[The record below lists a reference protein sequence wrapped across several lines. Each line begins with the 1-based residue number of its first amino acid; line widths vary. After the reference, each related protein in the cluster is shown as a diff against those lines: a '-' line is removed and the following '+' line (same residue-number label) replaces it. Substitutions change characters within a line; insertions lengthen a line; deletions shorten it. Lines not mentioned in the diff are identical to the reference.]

1 MTQPAAL
8 ADIDRSTLVAA
19 AQDALPHMLADIER
33 VISIETPSDDRDAVA
48 RGAADFAALIEER
61 LGVAPESLVVDGT
74 THLRLRF
81 GAGPARVV
89 LVNHQDTV
97 WPHGTLE
104 RLPFSTEDGILRG
117 PGSFDMLTGAIMS
130 IWATRLLLAAA
141 GVPVPAA
148 GSARGASADAG
159 GSGAEGDPGAAG
171 ASGPAPSPAEALA
184 GLSILVTGDE
194 EIGSVTSSDL
204 IRAEARE
211 ARAVYVMEASA
222 DGALKLS
229 RKGTSM
235 YTILVHGKAAHAGL
249 EPEKGIH
256 AGLELAHQ
264 MQVVAGLADPA
275 AQTTVTPTK
284 FSGGTTTNTVPA
296 LGQFDVDV
304 RALTA
309 EEQQRVDDAVR
320 GLTPSIEGT
329 RIEVRGGINRP
340 PFEKEMSAALF
351 DRAVALAAELG
362 IEEPRGVPVGG
373 ASDGNFTAGDGIP
386 TLDGLGAVGDGAH
399 AEHEHAI
406 IEHIPPRTAL
416 LAALI
421 ADGLTE

>member
-1 MTQPAAL
+1 MPHAPLAELDRPA
-8 ADIDRSTLVAA
+8 LVAA

-33 VISIETPSDDRDAVA
+33 VISIETPSDDTDAVA

-74 THLRLRF
+74 THLRQRF
-81 GAGPARVV
+81 GSGPTRVV

-104 RLPFSTEDGILRG
+104 RLPFSTADGVLRG

-130 IWATRLLLAAA
+130 VWATRMLLQAA
-141 GVPVPAA
+141 GVAVPPT
-148 GSARGASADAG
+148 D
-159 GSGAEGDPGAAG
+159 GAAG
-171 ASGPAPSPAEALA
+171 DAGAAQGLPAAEVLA

-211 ARAVYVMEASA
+211 ARAVFVMEASA

-235 YTILVHGKAAHAGL
+235 YTVLVHGKAAHAGL

-264 MQVVAGLADPA
+264 MQVVAELADA
-275 AQTTVTPTK
+275 EAQTTVTPTK

-296 LGQFDVDV
+296 LGQFDIDV

-309 EEQQRVDDAVR
+309 EEQQRVDDAIR
-320 GLTPSIEGT
+320 GLSPRIEGT

-351 DRAVALAAELG
+351 ERAVALAADLG
-362 IEEPRGVPVGG
+362 IEQPRGVPVGG

-421 ADGLTE
+421 ADSLSETSISEGS

>member
-1 MTQPAAL
+1 MPHAPLAELDRPA
-8 ADIDRSTLVAA
+8 LVAA

-33 VISIETPSDDRDAVA
+33 VISIETPSDDTDAVA

-81 GAGPARVV
+81 GSGPTRVV

-104 RLPFSTEDGILRG
+104 RLPFSTADGVLRG

-130 IWATRLLLAAA
+130 VWATRMLLQAA
-141 GVPVPAA
+141 GVAVPPT
-148 GSARGASADAG
+148 D
-159 GSGAEGDPGAAG
+159 GAAG
-171 ASGPAPSPAEALA
+171 DAGAAEGLPAAEVLA

-211 ARAVYVMEASA
+211 ARAVFVMEASA

-235 YTILVHGKAAHAGL
+235 YTVLVHGKAAHAGL

-264 MQVVAGLADPA
+264 MQVVAELADA
-275 AQTTVTPTK
+275 EAQTTVTPTK

-296 LGQFDVDV
+296 LGQFDIDV

-309 EEQQRVDDAVR
+309 EEQQRVDDAIR
-320 GLTPSIEGT
+320 GLSPRIEGT

-351 DRAVALAAELG
+351 ERAVALAADLG
-362 IEEPRGVPVGG
+362 IEQPRGVPVGG

-421 ADGLTE
+421 ADSLSETSISEGS